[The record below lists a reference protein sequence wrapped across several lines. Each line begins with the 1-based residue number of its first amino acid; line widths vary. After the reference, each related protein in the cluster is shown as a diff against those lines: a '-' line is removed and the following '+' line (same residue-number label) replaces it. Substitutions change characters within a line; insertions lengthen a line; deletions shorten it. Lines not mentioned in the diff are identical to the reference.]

1 MTSEDYAYAHA
12 QIHLFEDRAPWSLQG
27 TASDSTES
35 ETRSVALDPGERP
48 CRKKSHCFHILGST
62 RHGRLLL
69 TRRSLQHV
77 AAIDID
83 GAQGTYDRG
92 ILQTVRSLH
101 VPRDLQR

>member
-1 MTSEDYAYAHA
+1 MTSEDYGYAQA

-35 ETRSVALDPGERP
+35 ETRSVALDPGERL
-48 CRKKSHCFHILGST
+48 CRKQSHCFRILGST
-62 RHGRLLL
+62 RHGRLLF

-77 AAIDID
+77 AAFD

-101 VPRDLQR
+101 VPSDIQR